1 MKSKKWL
8 ISLGLAV
15 VLVVAFALPACTP
28 TEEGPASRLNIAVT
42 IWQDTLNM
50 EQLDLQYTNLGCLY
64 LLLVYEPLYAYPKV
78 DPATLASNPDAAYGF
93 APRLVKDFSW
103 SYEDDGAGGENQILA
118 LDLQEGVKWHDG
130 ENFTAD
136 DVVFS
141 FKSQVIYPW
150 APNMAINWTW
160 LYDPENPDY
169 DEEEWCAPLTA
180 EYILVEANGDYK
192 VELTY
197 IDGYHQ
203 PEDYLPNDFLWY
215 SIVPE
220 HVFGPD
226 GEGEYA
232 DWNEDP
238 ALWDGESIGTGP
250 FKVKEYKV
258 DQYLLLERNDDY
270 WGDVPAA
277 KQVLFKLYEDENAMW
292 LAFESDDPNSLMD
305 LAIASVPFPKKASY
319 EADPRIT
326 VEVMPDLSISV
337 LGFNLHETGGYAP
350 LADLALREAIAAA
363 INKENM
369 VSVLAGGYG
378 APADSYVYLES
389 PNHYGG
395 PAYGSLPNNAY
406 NLTEAAS
413 ILTDAGYTQ
422 DGTPDKGYL
431 DGGYWWTPGGNS
443 TKISFAITSPTGD
456 HFDEAQLIAED
467 LQDFGLDVT
476 ASSMDTPTFY
486 DILYTPDLEGSLQAF
501 IWADDP
507 ALDPW
512 SDWIWCYF
520 ADPEDWGYMW
530 NPTWYDDEE
539 MNGLYW
545 ENYLVTNM
553 TRKSEIIER
562 MQEKIA
568 LDVPVIFLLREEAI
582 TACRTDR
589 WDNWFNE
596 IGGLASWINEYS
608 IREVTPVPVD

>member
-15 VLVVAFALPACTP
+15 VLVVAFALPGCPEPTP
-28 TEEGPASRLNIAVT
+28 KAASRLNIAVT

-64 LLLVYEPLYAYPKV
+64 LLLVYEPLYTYPKV
-78 DPATLASNPDAAYGF
+78 DPATLAIDPDAAYGF

-103 SYEDDGAGGENQILA
+103 SYEGGNQILT
-118 LDLQEGVKWHDG
+118 LDLEEEVKWHDG

-150 APNMAINWTW
+150 APNMPINWTW
-160 LYDPENPDY
+160 LYDEENPDY
-169 DEEEWCAPLTA
+169 DEDEGCAPLTE
-180 EYILVEANGDYK
+180 EYILVEANGDYQ

-197 IDGYHQ
+197 DDGYHQ

-270 WGDVPAA
+270 YGDLPGA
-277 KQVLFKLYEDENAMW
+277 KEVLFKLYEDENAMW

-305 LAIASVPFPKKASY
+305 LAIAGVPFPKMAGY

-326 VEVMPDLSISV
+326 VEVMEDLSISV

-350 LADLALREAIAAA
+350 LQDLPLREAIAAA
-363 INKENM
+363 INKERM
-369 VSVLAGGYG
+369 VSLLYGGYG
-378 APADSYVYLES
+378 APADSYVYPES
-389 PNHYGG
+389 EYHYD
-395 PAYGSLPNNAY
+395 SLPNNTY

-413 ILTDAGYTQ
+413 ILTDAGYTK
-422 DGTPDKGYL
+422 DGE
-431 DGGYWWTPGGNS
+431 GYWWTPGVNS
-443 TKISFAITSPTGD
+443 TKIEFEITSPTGD
-456 HFDEAQLIAED
+456 HFNEAQLIAED
-467 LQDFGLDVT
+467 LQGFGLDVT
-476 ASSMDTPTFY
+476 ASPMDTSTFY
-486 DILYTPDLEGSLQAF
+486 DILYVPNEEGALQAF
-501 IWADDP
+501 VWADDP

-530 NPTWYDDEE
+530 NPTWYSDEE
-539 MNGLYW
+539 MNELYW

-553 TRKSEIIER
+553 TRKSEIILR
-562 MQEKIA
+562 MQEKLA
-568 LDVPVIFLLREEAI
+568 EDVPVVFLLRGEAI

-596 IGGLASWINEYS
+596 MGGYATWINDYS